1 MKRLI
6 RLLFRGLVFA
16 GIAWGYRVIKAR
28 RISQTTQETW
38 QTPRGEEG
46 LRPQTANGAG
56 NGQGKGLVER
66 RSAPDPAALAAAAE
80 QASRFG
86 LDLERLRLLKPDSY
100 KPLVEYLTYIQVQRG
115 SDESLIFVRGRD
127 IDRLAEL
134 SGEPKEE
141 VIDQFQKLGVLLS
154 MN

>member
-1 MKRLI
+1 MKRVI
-6 RLLFRGLVFA
+6 RLLFRGLIIA
-16 GIAWGYRVIKAR
+16 GVAWGYRVIKAR
-28 RISQTTQETW
+28 RIWQATPETW
-38 QTPRGEEG
+38 QTPQGEEG
-46 LRPQTANGAG
+46 PPPQTASGVG
-56 NGQGKGLVER
+56 NGLVER

-115 SDESLIFVRGRD
+115 SDESLIFVRGND

-134 SGEPKEE
+134 SGESKGE
-141 VIDQFQKLGVLLS
+141 VLDHFQKLGVLLS